1 MGCAIADRIGKTS
14 RGHGVKGLTIA
25 EDDLSGADVQALVAF
40 HLGGMH
46 AESPACKV
54 HALPLDK
61 LRQGGVTFYTARVNG
76 ALAAMGAIK
85 RLGETHG
92 ELKSMRAAP
101 EWRGKGVG
109 EAMLRH
115 LLAVARARGYA
126 RVSLETGR
134 TEAFAPAVA
143 LYRKYGFTDCAAF
156 ADYVVDSFSQCL
168 SLALAPQ
175 APSGAAGMAADQ

>member
-1 MGCAIADRIGKTS
+1 MI
-14 RGHGVKGLTIA
+14 KGLEITD
-25 EDDLSGADVQALVAF
+25 DDLSGADVQALVAL

-61 LRQGGVTFYTARVNG
+61 LRQPGVTFYTARVQG
-76 ALAAMGAIK
+76 TLAAMGAIK
-85 RLGETHG
+85 QLDPAHG

-109 EAMLRH
+109 EAMLMH
-115 LLAVARARGYA
+115 LLGVARARGYS

-143 LYRKYGFTDCAAF
+143 LYQKYGFKECEAF
-156 ADYVVDSFSQCL
+156 YDYVVDDFSQCL
-168 SLALAPQ
+168 SLAL
-175 APSGAAGMAADQ
+175 

>member
-1 MGCAIADRIGKTS
+1 MIE
-14 RGHGVKGLTIA
+14 GLDIA
-25 EDDLSGADVQALVAF
+25 EDDLSGEDVQALVAL
-40 HLGGMH
+40 HLGGMY

-61 LRQGGVTFYTARVNG
+61 LRQPGVTFYTARVHG

-85 RLGETHG
+85 HLGAAHG

-115 LLAVARARGYA
+115 LLAVARERGYT

-143 LYRKYGFTDCAAF
+143 LYRKYGFVECEAF
-156 ADYVVDSFSQCL
+156 ADYVVDDFSQCL
-168 SLALAPQ
+168 TLAV
-175 APSGAAGMAADQ
+175 

>member
-1 MGCAIADRIGKTS
+1 MIEGLAIT
-14 RGHGVKGLTIA
+14 
-25 EDDLSGADVQALVAF
+25 EDDLSAKDVQALVAL

-61 LRQGGVTFYTARVNG
+61 LRQPGVTFYTARVNG

-85 RLGETHG
+85 HLDAAHG

-109 EAMLRH
+109 EAMLAH
-115 LLAVARARGYA
+115 LLGEARARRYS
-126 RVSLETGR
+126 RVSLDTGR

-143 LYRKYGFTDCAAF
+143 LYRKYGFEECEAF
-156 ADYVVDSFSQCL
+156 ADYVVDDFSWCL
-168 SLALAPQ
+168 TLVL
-175 APSGAAGMAADQ
+175 

>member
-1 MGCAIADRIGKTS
+1 MIE
-14 RGHGVKGLTIA
+14 GLTIT
-25 EDDLSGADVQALVAF
+25 EDDLTAEDVRALVAL

-61 LRQGGVTFYTARVNG
+61 LRQPGVTFYTARVNNT
-76 ALAAMGAIK
+76 LAAIGAI
-85 RLGETHG
+85 LHLDAAHG

-109 EAMLRH
+109 EAMLMH
-115 LLAVARARGYA
+115 LLDVARARGYA

-143 LYRKYGFTDCAAF
+143 LYRKYGFAACAGF
-156 ADYVVDSFSQCL
+156 ADYIVDEFSQCL
-168 SLALAPQ
+168 TLQLGS
-175 APSGAAGMAADQ
+175 

>member
-1 MGCAIADRIGKTS
+1 MIE
-14 RGHGVKGLTIA
+14 GLEIA
-25 EDDLSGADVQALVAF
+25 EDDLSGADVQALVAY
-40 HLGGMH
+40 HIGGMH

-61 LRQGGVTFYTARVNG
+61 LRQPGVTFYTARVNG

-85 RLGETHG
+85 HLDDAHG
-92 ELKSMRAAP
+92 ELKSMRAAL

-109 EAMLRH
+109 EAMLQH
-115 LLAVARARGYA
+115 LLSVARARGYT

-143 LYRKYGFTDCAAF
+143 LYRKYGFEECAAF
-156 ADYVVDSFSQCL
+156 ADYVVDDFSQCL
-168 SLALAPQ
+168 TLMLR
-175 APSGAAGMAADQ
+175 